1 MGSGGSKQGSLP
13 KGNTEEKKSE
23 FIILRLWRSSRDE
36 EVKPPPTPL
45 IEKPWRDQEFSS
57 NVRDKL
63 LDEIRNYQTMIKSVA
78 EPRILLIGQIGC
90 GKSSFFNSVNS
101 IFRGYVIRQ
110 ATAGFGENSVSKL
123 YRTYPIHD
131 GRGGKKVPF
140 ILCDTMGLEGSS
152 DEAGIHVDDIISVI
166 NGHVPDQYEFNPK
179 VPISDKFKCYREKPS
194 LADKV
199 YCIVYVVEASKVSL
213 ISEVLLKKFKFIQSN
228 VNNMGIPQLLMVTK
242 IDDACTEVAKDLTKV
257 YQSRYIYEKVTQLAQ
272 VLGVPPSAI
281 SLVKN
286 YAVDFEL
293 NLNMDVLI
301 LTALQQ
307 MLRAVDACLDEM
319 KQRGLIKEGSS

>member
-1 MGSGGSKQGSLP
+1 MGSGESKQ
-13 KGNTEEKKSE
+13 
-23 FIILRLWRSSRDE
+23 DE
-36 EVKPPPTPL
+36 RPSQSHL
-45 IEKPWRDQEFSS
+45 IEKPWRIQEFSV
-57 NVRDKL
+57 NVRDKRI
-63 LDEIRNYQTMIKSVA
+63 DEIRKYQTVT
-78 EPRILLIGQIGC
+78 ELVEDPRILLIGQIGC

-101 IFRGYVIRQ
+101 VFRGHVMRQ
-110 ATAGFGENSVSKL
+110 ATAGSGETSVSKL
-123 YRTYPIHD
+123 YRTYPVFD
-131 GRGGKKVPF
+131 GKGTKRLPF

-166 NGHVPDQYEFNPK
+166 NGHVPDMYEFNPK
-179 VPISDKFKCYREKPS
+179 APINYRSKCYRENPC

-199 YCIVYVVEASKVSL
+199 HCIVYVVEASKLSL

-228 VNNMGIPQLLMVTK
+228 VNNKGIPQLVMVTK
-242 IDDACTEVAKDLTKV
+242 IDEACMEVRNDLTKV
-257 YQSRYIYEKVTQLAQ
+257 YQSSYIYEKVTELAK
-272 VLGVPPSAI
+272 VLGVPLSAI

-307 MLRAVDACLDEM
+307 MLRAVDGCLDEM
-319 KQRGLIKEGSS
+319 MQRSLTQEGSS

>member
-1 MGSGGSKQGSLP
+1 
-13 KGNTEEKKSE
+13 
-23 FIILRLWRSSRDE
+23 
-36 EVKPPPTPL
+36 
-45 IEKPWRDQEFSS
+45 
-57 NVRDKL
+57 RDKL

-101 IFRGYVIRQ
+101 IFRGYAYSPSQRWICTDSILSSHTQ
-110 ATAGFGENSVSKL
+110 